1 MVIFPLS
8 WPGKI
13 VLMIIAIILGLMFWM
28 VAKPEHWMW
37 LRKKK
42 DDDAQGKK

>member
-13 VLMIIAIILGLMFWM
+13 VLILIAIALGLIYWM
-28 VAKPEHWMW
+28 LAKPEHWTWM
-37 LRKKK
+37 RKKK
-42 DDDAQGKK
+42 DDAQEKK